1 MMNIPFVQAD
11 SSNFYSGRGGNS
23 IKYIVVHYTAGNGD
37 TAMNNAQYFHNNS
50 GLQASAHYFV
60 DEHSVVQSVRDT
72 DGAWHCGGPLESS
85 HHPLHNICMN
95 RNSLG
100 VEMCSDKVNGKYI
113 ITAQTVDRTVELVR
127 WLMAKYGI
135 DADHV
140 VRHYDV
146 TGKDCP
152 EPWVR
157 DESLWRKFK
166 ARLTAPTKPVEP
178 EKKEDDE
185 VVEKKNVL
193 LNGKTY
199 TCECITKD
207 AVNYI
212 KMRSLQQAG
221 FMISYDAVRKLPS
234 ITAPQ
239 CRTFVPDGTPDVQA
253 AIDTVQEV
261 AGLEEQT
268 IEYLLRYQY
277 GEQLVKKLA
286 EVMEK

>member
-1 MMNIPFVQAD
+1 MNIPFVPAD
-11 SSNFYSGRGGNS
+11 PSNYYSGRGGNS
-23 IKYIVVHYTAGNGD
+23 IKYIVMHYTANDGD
-37 TAMNNAQYFHNNS
+37 TDEGNAHYFQ
-50 GLQASAHYFV
+50 GAGRRASAHYFV
-60 DEHSVVQSVRDT
+60 DEDSVTQSVRDR
-72 DGAWHCGGPLESS
+72 DAAWHCGGALESS
-85 HHPLHNICMN
+85 HHPLRGICMN

-100 VEMCSDKVNGKYI
+100 VEMCSDIVGGKYT
-113 ITAQTVDRTVELVR
+113 ITPQTVDRAVELVR
-127 WLMAKYGI
+127 YLMAKYDI
-135 DADHV
+135 DVDHV

-146 TGKDCP
+146 TGKLCP

-193 LNGKTY
+193 INGKIY
-199 TCECITKD
+199 TCECICRD
-207 AVNYI
+207 DVNYI

-221 FMISYDAVRKLPS
+221 FNVVYDAVRQMPA

-239 CRTFVPDGTPDVQA
+239 CRTFVPDGDEAVQA

-277 GEQLVKKLA
+277 GEALIKKIA
-286 EVMEK
+286 AHIK

>member
-1 MMNIPFVQAD
+1 MDIKFKAAD
-11 SSNFYSGRGGNS
+11 PSNHYTGRDGNA
-23 IKYIVVHYTAGNGD
+23 IRYIVLHYTANNGD
-37 TAMNNAQYFHNNS
+37 TAQNNADYFAGANRR
-50 GLQASAHYFV
+50 ASAHYFV
-60 DEHSVVQSVRDT
+60 DENEVVQSVRDT
-72 DGAWHCGGPLESS
+72 DAAWHCGGSIESD
-85 HHPLHNICMN
+85 HHPLRGICTN

-100 VEMCSDKVNGKYI
+100 VEMCSDIVGGKYV
-113 ITAQTVDRTVELVR
+113 ITAQTVDLAVQLVR
-127 WLMAKYGI
+127 QLMAKYRIPI
-135 DADHV
+135 DRV

-146 TGKDCP
+146 TGKACP

-166 ARLTAPTKPVEP
+166 ARLTAPVEP
-178 EKKEDDE
+178 EPKKEDDE
-185 VVEKKNVL
+185 VVEKKNVM

-207 AVNYI
+207 EVNYI

-221 FMISYDAVRKLPS
+221 FTIGFDAVRKVPS

-239 CRTFVPDGTPDVQA
+239 CRAFVPDGDEAVQA
-253 AIDTVQEV
+253 AVDTLQES
-261 AGLEEQT
+261 AGLEKQT

-286 EVMEK
+286 KAMEK

>member
-1 MMNIPFVQAD
+1 MNIPFVPAD
-11 SSNFYSGRGGNS
+11 PSNYYSGRGGNS

-100 VEMCSDKVNGKYI
+100 VEMCSDIVGGKYT
-113 ITAQTVDRTVELVR
+113 ITQQTVDRTVELVR
-127 WLMAKYGI
+127 WLMDKYGI
-135 DADHV
+135 DVDHV

-166 ARLTAPTKPVEP
+166 ARLTAKDPIEEEIKAMTD
-178 EKKEDDE
+178 KEFAQYMDRYLAAKANQKAHPYAADAW
-185 VVEKKNVL
+185 KAMQTA
-193 LNGKTY
+193 G
-199 TCECITKD
+199 ITD
-207 AVNYI
+207 G
-212 KMRSLQQAG
+212 SQ
-221 FMISYDAVRKLPS
+221 
-234 ITAPQ
+234 PQ
-239 CRTFVPDGTPDVQA
+239 CPLTR
-253 AIDTVQEV
+253 
-261 AGLEEQT
+261 
-268 IEYLLRYQY
+268 
-277 GEQLVKKLA
+277 EQLAVILQRIGLIGK
-286 EVMEK
+286 

>member
-1 MMNIPFVQAD
+1 MTNIPFLQAD

-72 DGAWHCGGPLESS
+72 DGAWHCGGPLESL

-100 VEMCSDKVNGKYI
+100 VEMCSDIVGGKYT
-113 ITAQTVDRTVELVR
+113 ITQQTVDRTVELVR
-127 WLMAKYGI
+127 WLMDKYGI
-135 DADHV
+135 DVDHV

-166 ARLTAPTKPVEP
+166 ARLTAKDPIEEEIKAMTD
-178 EKKEDDE
+178 KEFAQYMDRYLAAKANQKAHPYAADAW
-185 VVEKKNVL
+185 KAMQTA
-193 LNGKTY
+193 G
-199 TCECITKD
+199 ITD
-207 AVNYI
+207 G
-212 KMRSLQQAG
+212 SQ
-221 FMISYDAVRKLPS
+221 
-234 ITAPQ
+234 PQ
-239 CRTFVPDGTPDVQA
+239 CPLTR
-253 AIDTVQEV
+253 
-261 AGLEEQT
+261 
-268 IEYLLRYQY
+268 
-277 GEQLVKKLA
+277 EQLAVILQRIGLIGK
-286 EVMEK
+286 

>member
-1 MMNIPFVQAD
+1 MTNIPFLQAD

-100 VEMCSDKVNGKYI
+100 VEMCSDKVNGKYV
-113 ITAQTVDRTVELVR
+113 ITAQTVDHTVELVR
-127 WLMAKYGI
+127 WLMDKYGI
-135 DADHV
+135 DVDHV

-166 ARLTAPTKPVEP
+166 ARLTAKDPIEEEIKAMTD
-178 EKKEDDE
+178 KEFAQYMDRYLAAKANQQPHPYAADAW
-185 VVEKKNVL
+185 KAMQTA
-193 LNGKTY
+193 G
-199 TCECITKD
+199 ITD
-207 AVNYI
+207 G
-212 KMRSLQQAG
+212 SQ
-221 FMISYDAVRKLPS
+221 
-234 ITAPQ
+234 PQ
-239 CRTFVPDGTPDVQA
+239 CPLTR
-253 AIDTVQEV
+253 
-261 AGLEEQT
+261 
-268 IEYLLRYQY
+268 
-277 GEQLVKKLA
+277 EQLAVILQRLGLVGK
-286 EVMEK
+286 

>member
-1 MMNIPFVQAD
+1 MMNIPFVQTD
-11 SSNFYSGRGGNS
+11 PSNYYAGRGSNS

-100 VEMCSDKVNGKYI
+100 VEMCSDKVNGKYV
-113 ITAQTVDRTVELVR
+113 ITAQTVDHTVELVR
-127 WLMAKYGI
+127 WLMDKYGI
-135 DADHV
+135 DVDHV

-178 EKKEDDE
+178 EKKEDDK
-185 VVEKKNVL
+185 VVEKKNVM

-212 KMRSLQQAG
+212 KMRSLEQAG
-221 FMISYDAVRKLPS
+221 FTVSYDAIRKLPS

-239 CRTFVPDGTPDVQA
+239 CRTFVPDGTAEVQT
-253 AIDTVQEV
+253 AIDTVQEA

-286 EVMEK
+286 EAMEK

>member
-1 MMNIPFVQAD
+1 MMDISFLQAHT
-11 SSNFYSGRGGNS
+11 SNFYSGRGGNS

-100 VEMCSDKVNGKYI
+100 VEMCSDKVNGKYV

-127 WLMAKYGI
+127 WLMDKYGI
-135 DADHV
+135 DVDHV

-166 ARLTAPTKPVEP
+166 ARLTAKDPIEEEIKAMTD
-178 EKKEDDE
+178 KEFAQYMDRYLAAKANQKAHPYAADAW
-185 VVEKKNVL
+185 KAMQTA
-193 LNGKTY
+193 G
-199 TCECITKD
+199 ITD
-207 AVNYI
+207 G
-212 KMRSLQQAG
+212 SQ
-221 FMISYDAVRKLPS
+221 
-234 ITAPQ
+234 PQ
-239 CRTFVPDGTPDVQA
+239 CPLTR
-253 AIDTVQEV
+253 
-261 AGLEEQT
+261 
-268 IEYLLRYQY
+268 
-277 GEQLVKKLA
+277 EQLAVILQRLGLIGK
-286 EVMEK
+286 

>member
-1 MMNIPFVQAD
+1 MDIPFLQAD

-100 VEMCSDKVNGKYI
+100 VEMCSDKVNGKYV

-127 WLMAKYGI
+127 WLMDKYGI
-135 DADHV
+135 DVDHV

-166 ARLTAPTKPVEP
+166 
-178 EKKEDDE
+178 
-185 VVEKKNVL
+185 
-193 LNGKTY
+193 GKTY
-199 TCECITKD
+199 ECDVITKD
-207 AVNYI
+207 ATNYI

-221 FMISYDAVRKLPS
+221 FMIGYDAVRKVPS

-239 CRTFVPDGTPDVQA
+239 CRTFVPDGDEAVQA
-253 AIDTVQEV
+253 AVDTLQES
-261 AGLEEQT
+261 AGLEKQT
-268 IEYLLRYQY
+268 IEYLLRYQW
-277 GEQLVKKLA
+277 GEDLVKKLA
-286 EVMEK
+286 AAVK